1 MIDKD
6 AISAVQAAVGI
17 EQASDA
23 FESALRFKQPAI
35 PLHNHFKIEDLEKY
49 MPRRRRARG
58 QMCTT
63 VLAHFKDYVEAH
75 KEEGATVFV
84 AQDEMCATAVL
95 NLGTPTNPGHADNLA
110 DFDVEQTAEY
120 RALRRIADGELK
132 TQAEVAEFMED
143 WAPAIVRCASDPDSE
158 TAISLK
164 HAIAAVRQLTIE
176 SIRKLENAEGNLS
189 ASRSTFDSVQVT
201 NQTMPGYFEFLCHPS
216 AQLSSRQFSVRVGV
230 LTGEAKPKLKLR
242 IIKDDWHQEEMS
254 AELAG
259 MVSGAFAGTIPVVI
273 GSYKAK

>member
-17 EQASDA
+17 QQASA
-23 FESALRFKQPAI
+23 ALETALSTRQPAI

-63 VLAHFKDYVEAH
+63 ILAHFKDYVEAH

-84 AQDEMCATAVL
+84 DQDEMCATAVL
-95 NLGTPTNPGHADNLA
+95 NLGTPANPGHADNLA
-110 DFDVEQTAEY
+110 DFEFVQTAEY
-120 RALRRIADGELK
+120 RALRVIADGEPK
-132 TQAEVAEFMED
+132 TQTEVAEFMED
-143 WAPAIVRCASDPDSE
+143 WSQAIVRCASDPDSG

-164 HAIAAVRQLTIE
+164 HAIAAVRRLTIE
-176 SIRKLENAEGNLS
+176 SLLKLENAEGNLS

-201 NQTMPGYFEFLCHPS
+201 NKTMPGYFEFFCHPS
-216 AQLSSRQFSVRVGV
+216 AQLSGRRFSVRVGV

-254 AELAG
+254 TELAN